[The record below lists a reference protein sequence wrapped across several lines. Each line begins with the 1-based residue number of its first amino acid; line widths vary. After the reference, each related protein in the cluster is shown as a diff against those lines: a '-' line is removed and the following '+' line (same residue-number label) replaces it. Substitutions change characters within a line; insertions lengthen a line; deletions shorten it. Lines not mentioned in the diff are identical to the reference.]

1 MSLMVIVLVLLIEQF
16 HAIPARA
23 AARTWFVDLSAKL
36 ERRFNDGEY
45 QQGMLAWALL
55 AGLPCALVLIASTV
69 LWRNSPWW
77 AFAMSFGVLYFTM
90 GLRHF
95 GNQFTA
101 ILHALQFAEFERARN
116 LLTHWSGLSTE
127 RLTPTEVAGQAIA
140 RGLSD
145 THQYLFAPIFWF
157 VVLGPAGALMYRVA
171 ELLDAHWGQSWRA
184 NRSGVQDVHNAS
196 AGRFGEFTHQ
206 AFFVI
211 DWIPAR
217 LTGAAL
223 AVAGDFE
230 DAAQCWR
237 TQLDQSPTVY
247 EEIVLAAGAGALGVR
262 LKVATSTAFAPV
274 GDEASV
280 AEFGLGDEA
289 DSNVMQRAAA
299 LVWRTLLFILL
310 VLAVIWI
317 STWHTFF
324 NFF

>member
-1 MSLMVIVLVLLIEQF
+1 MSLFAIVLVLLLEQF
-16 HAIPARA
+16 HAIPARRV
-23 AARTWFVDLSAKL
+23 ARVWFIDLSTKL
-36 ERRFNDGEY
+36 KQRFNDGEY
-45 QQGMLAWALL
+45 QQGVLAWALL
-55 AGLPCALVLIASTV
+55 VALPSVCVLIASTV
-69 LWRNSPWW
+69 LSWNSPWW
-77 AFAMSFGVLYFTM
+77 AFALSFGVLYFTM

-101 ILHALQFAEFERARN
+101 ILHALQFAEIERARS
-116 LLTHWSGLSTE
+116 LLANWLGLSTD

-171 ELLDAHWGQSWRA
+171 ELLDANWGQSWRA
-184 NRSGVQDVHNAS
+184 NRSGVQDVHNANQYAN

-223 AVAGDFE
+223 ALAGDFE

-237 TQLDQSPTVY
+237 TQLGQTPTIY
-247 EEIVLAAGAGALGVR
+247 QEIVLAAGAGALGVR
-262 LKVATSTAFAPV
+262 LNVATATAFAPV
-274 GDEASV
+274 GDDASV

-299 LVWRTLLFILL
+299 LVWRTLLFILIL
-310 VLAVIWI
+310 LAVILL
-317 STWHTFF
+317 STWQR
-324 NFF
+324 